1 MQESG
6 RWFLDKKE
14 VAQGIVA
21 PQEFVTERHLENS
34 SIEAERN
41 EGIFQITSQEKEK
54 LNFTTQELEYI
65 KPFYTTEQL
74 GRYTA
79 NPQNNLWV
87 IYTGSDIKT
96 KIDNL
101 PNIKA
106 HLDRFSEVITS
117 DNKPYGLHRARD
129 EKFFK
134 GDKVVSLRK
143 CTEPTFSYTD
153 FDCYLSQ
160 TYYIIKTDKVN
171 LKFLIGVLNSKIV
184 AFWLRYK
191 GKMQGDLYQID
202 KEPLI
207 NLPIPQATEQ
217 EQTQIASLVDQI
229 MDLKKGEK
237 EQIDKF
243 LKLLEAEF
251 DTKVG
256 LDSHAQQL
264 KDQMTGQKPL
274 KITKKLEKYYDLPYS
289 EFLDELAKQKIKL
302 SLTQKSE
309 WQEYFEKEV
318 NKVKDLQN
326 QINQI
331 DQKIENI
338 VIELYG
344 LSEDDKKVL
353 LNSA

>member
-1 MQESG
+1 
-6 RWFLDKKE
+6 
-14 VAQGIVA
+14 
-21 PQEFVTERHLENS
+21 
-34 SIEAERN
+34 
-41 EGIFQITSQEKEK
+41 
-54 LNFTTQELEYI
+54 
-65 KPFYTTEQL
+65 
-74 GRYTA
+74 
-79 NPQNNLWV
+79 
-87 IYTGSDIKT
+87 
-96 KIDNL
+96 
-101 PNIKA
+101 
-106 HLDRFSEVITS
+106 
-117 DNKPYGLHRARD
+117 
-129 EKFFK
+129 
-134 GDKVVSLRK
+134 
-143 CTEPTFSYTD
+143 
-153 FDCYLSQ
+153 
-160 TYYIIKTDKVN
+160 
-171 LKFLIGVLNSKIV
+171 
-184 AFWLRYK
+184 
-191 GKMQGDLYQID
+191 
-202 KEPLI
+202 
-207 NLPIPQATEQ
+207 LPIPQATEQ